1 MVNAKTATAK
11 RASGKKVGYRLRKNP
26 LKTKDAVPYLADV
39 VPTGT
44 ASLDMILSEVAE
56 SLNLTK
62 ARVRLCYDA
71 MFELIH
77 EALAKGQKV
86 QTPFGLMEP
95 AISGSFDAED
105 APFDPKRNRMYVK
118 VTPPKTIR
126 DAVAKMVP
134 ERLDAPPVPLEIA
147 AVVTSSLGK
156 TGYNAV
162 RVGEA
167 FAVSGQGFS
176 DAVQVTLV
184 DKKGVRHEVAVEAAK
199 ETLLLCGA
207 VSAAAKG
214 AAMLEVSVT
223 SSSGETGR
231 FTATR
236 RVKVC

>member
-1 MVNAKTATAK
+1 MAKVKTSKAKATGK
-11 RASGKKVGYRLRKNP
+11 RIGYRLKKNP
-26 LKTKDAVPYLADV
+26 LKSKDRAPYLMDV

-44 ASLDMILSEVAE
+44 ANLDMILSEVAE

-71 MFELIH
+71 MFELIN
-77 EALAKGQKV
+77 EELAKGNKV

-105 APFDPKRNRMYVK
+105 APFDPKRNKVYVK
-118 VTPPKTIR
+118 VTPPKSIQ
-126 DAVAKMVP
+126 DALKKIVP
-134 ERLDAPPVPLEIA
+134 ERLDEPSVPLEIA

-156 TGYNAV
+156 KGYNAV

-176 DAVQVTLV
+176 DAVEVTLV
-184 DKKGVRHEVAVEAAK
+184 DKNGVRHEVAVEEAK
-199 ETLLLCGA
+199 ETLLHCGS
-207 VSAAAKG
+207 VSVAAKG
-214 AAMLEVSVT
+214 TATLAVSVA
-223 SSSGETGR
+223 SSSRATGR

>member
-1 MVNAKTATAK
+1 MADKAKK
-11 RASGKKVGYRLRKNP
+11 SGVKKVGYRLRKNP
-26 LKTKDAVPYLADV
+26 LKTKDVVPYLGEV
-39 VPTGT
+39 VPVGT
-44 ASLDMILSEVAE
+44 ANLDTILSDVAE
-56 SLNLTK
+56 SLNITK
-62 ARVRLCYDA
+62 ARARLCFDA

-77 EALAKGQKV
+77 EELAKGNKV

-105 APFDPKRNRMYVK
+105 APFDPKRNKVYVK
-118 VTPPKTIR
+118 VTPPKAIR
-126 DAVAKMVP
+126 DALKKIVP
-134 ERLDAPPVPLEIA
+134 ERLDAPSAPLEIA

-156 TGYNAV
+156 EGYNAV

-184 DKKGVRHEVAVEAAK
+184 DKKGVRHEVVVEEAK
-199 ETLLLCGA
+199 ETLLLCGS

-214 AAMLEVSVT
+214 AATLEVSVVST
-223 SSSGETGR
+223 SNATGR

>member
-1 MVNAKTATAK
+1 MADKAKK
-11 RASGKKVGYRLRKNP
+11 SGGKKIGYRIRKNP
-26 LKTKDAVPYLADV
+26 LKTKDAVPYLADI

-44 ASLDMILSEVAE
+44 ANLDMILSEVAE
-56 SLNLTK
+56 SLNITN
-62 ARVRLCYDA
+62 AMVSLCYDA

-77 EALAKGQKV
+77 AELAKGNKV

-105 APFDPKRNRMYVK
+105 APFDPKRNKVYVK
-118 VTPPKTIR
+118 VTPPKAIR
-126 DAVAKMVP
+126 DALKKIVP
-134 ERLDAPPVPLEIA
+134 ERLDAPSAPLEIA

-156 TGYNAV
+156 KGYNAV

-184 DKKGVRHEVAVEAAK
+184 DKRGARHEVAIEEAK
-199 ETLLLCGA
+199 ETLLPCGA

-214 AAMLEVSVT
+214 AATLEVSVA
-223 SSSGETGR
+223 SSSGATGR

-236 RVKVC
+236 RVKIC

>member
-1 MVNAKTATAK
+1 MADKA
-11 RASGKKVGYRLRKNP
+11 RRSDGKKVGYRLRKNP

-44 ASLDMILSEVAE
+44 ANLDMILSEVAE
-56 SLNLTK
+56 SLNITK
-62 ARVRLCYDA
+62 ARARLCFDA

-77 EALAKGQKV
+77 EELAKGNKV
-86 QTPFGLMEP
+86 ETPFGLMEP
-95 AISGSFDAED
+95 AISGSFDTED
-105 APFDPKRNRMYVK
+105 APFDPKRNKVYVR
-118 VTPPKTIR
+118 VTPTKAIR
-126 DAVAKMVP
+126 DALKKVVP
-134 ERLDAPPVPLEIA
+134 ERLDAPSAPLEIA

-156 TGYNAV
+156 KGYNAV

-167 FAVSGQGFS
+167 FAVSGQGLS
-176 DAVQVTLV
+176 DAVQVALV
-184 DKKGVRHEVAVEAAK
+184 DKKGVRHEVAVDEAK

-214 AAMLEVSVT
+214 AATLEVSVA
-223 SSSGETGR
+223 SSSSATGR